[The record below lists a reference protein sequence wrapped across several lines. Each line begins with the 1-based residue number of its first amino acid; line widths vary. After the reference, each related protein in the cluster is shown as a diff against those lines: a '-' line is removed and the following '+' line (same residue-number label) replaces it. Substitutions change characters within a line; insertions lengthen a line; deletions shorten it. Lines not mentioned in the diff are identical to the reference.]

1 MSMLTLDLT
10 GRTALVTGASGDLG
24 RVISRTLADCGA
36 RVAVHYNSR
45 PAEAERVVAAIRAA
59 GGAAEAVQADLT
71 SEGSVQAMAATV
83 GARLGEPEIVV
94 ANAVIQYTW
103 TSVLQQSLADFDGQ
117 YRSGVLQAV
126 LLAKAFAPA
135 MQRRKRGRFIGI
147 STECATQCNPN
158 QGAYA
163 AGKRGMDAVYRVL
176 CKELGPDG
184 ITVNQVAPG
193 WMVSDRY
200 RGAAGGASQ
209 PAYEAEIPLR
219 RRGDDADI
227 AQAVAFLASDHAD
240 FITGAGLPVC
250 GGHVMAGI

>member
-1 MSMLTLDLT
+1 MTMLTIDLT

-36 RVAVHYNSR
+36 RVAVHCHSR
-45 PAEAERVVAAIRAA
+45 PAAADAVVAAIRAA
-59 GGAAEAVQADLT
+59 GGVAEAFQADIT
-71 SEGSVQAMAATV
+71 SEVGVGTLAAAV
-83 GARLGEPEIVV
+83 DAGLGAPDIVV
-94 ANAVIQYTW
+94 ANAVIQYRW
-103 TSVLQQSLADFDGQ
+103 TSVLQQPLTDFDGQ
-117 YRSGVLQAV
+117 YRSCMLQAV

-147 STECATQCNPN
+147 STECAVQCDPG

-163 AGKRGMDAVYRVL
+163 AAKRGMDGVWRVL

-193 WMVSDRY
+193 WMVSDRD
-200 RGAAGGASQ
+200 RASGAGASQ
-209 PAYEAEIPLR
+209 PAYEAGVPLR

-240 FITGAGLPVC
+240 FISGAWLPVC

>member
-1 MSMLTLDLT
+1 MSMLALDLS

-24 RVISRTLADCGA
+24 RVISRTLASCGA
-36 RVAVHYNSR
+36 KVAVHYRSR
-45 PAEAERVVAAIRAA
+45 PEEASKVVAAIRAD
-59 GGAAEAVQADLT
+59 GGTAEAFPADLT
-71 SEGSVQAMAATV
+71 DEGSVRAMAAAIGTK
-83 GARLGEPEIVV
+83 LGEPEIIV

-103 TSVLQQSLADFDGQ
+103 TSVLEQSIADFDGQ
-117 YRSGVLQAV
+117 YRSCVVQAV

-135 MQRRKRGRFIGI
+135 MQKRKKGRIIGI

-163 AGKRGMDAVYRVL
+163 AGKRGMDGVFRVL

-200 RGAAGGASQ
+200 RGEAGGASQ

-219 RRGDDADI
+219 RRGDDNDI
-227 AQAVAFLASDHAD
+227 AQAVAFLASDLAD
-240 FITGAGLPVC
+240 FISGAWLPVC
-250 GGHVMAGI
+250 GGHVMTGI